1 MSDFRARRGGWLQG
15 HERVRVSAAVIYG
28 LRHETDADAD
38 ADADDD
44 AYIDGLTTGRQK
56 LVTRDHHLKETIDR
70 TKWFE

>member
-15 HERVRVSAAVIYG
+15 HERVSAAVIYG
-28 LRHETDADAD
+28 LRHETDAD

-56 LVTRDHHLKETIDR
+56 LVTRDHHHLKETIDR